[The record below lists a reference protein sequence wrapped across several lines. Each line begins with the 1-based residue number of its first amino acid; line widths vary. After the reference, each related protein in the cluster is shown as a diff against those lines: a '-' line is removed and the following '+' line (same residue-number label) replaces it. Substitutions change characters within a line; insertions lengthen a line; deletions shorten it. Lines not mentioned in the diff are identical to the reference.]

1 MPEKILIISVSV
13 LLFHYLFFIMK
24 ITRGLSKL
32 RSNNN
37 WGYKNLFV
45 SVIIPFR
52 NEENNLPE
60 NVSSI
65 QNVSFNPDQFEIIY
79 VNDHSSDNSVE
90 VLKSLVNSDNIK
102 ILSVPD
108 DYSINAHKKRA
119 IRFGIENSKG
129 DIIVTSDADCT
140 YNQNWLNS
148 LLGNFD
154 DETGFVSGP
163 VKFKSEEKFFSQLQQ
178 LEFAG
183 LVITGAGL
191 IGGGSPIIC
200 NAANIAYRKNAFD
213 EVKGFNDNLNIS
225 SGDDEFLMQ
234 KVSKSK
240 KYKVKFSVNPDSF
253 VETAANKNLNEFYHQ
268 RKRWASKGLFYNS
281 KLLILRLVLIFLF
294 FLSIILLPFTSAWFG
309 KLSVYL
315 FLISFLAKLIYEYL
329 LLFKGKLVFFR
340 DLSLKHF
347 LIAEIF
353 HIPYILIAGIS
364 GLFGNYLWK
373 ERRVP
378 R

>member
-65 QNVSFNPDQFEIIY
+65 QKVNFNPEKLEIIY

-148 LLGNFD
+148 LLSNID
-154 DETGFVSGP
+154 EETGFVSGP

-183 LVITGAGL
+183 LVIVGAGL
-191 IGGGSPIIC
+191 IGSGSPIIC
-200 NAANIAYRKNAFD
+200 NAANIAYRKEAFN

-234 KVSKSK
+234 KISKSK

-353 HIPYILIAGIS
+353 HIPYILIASIS

-373 ERRVP
+373 ERKVP

>member
-32 RSNNN
+32 RPNNN

-60 NVSSI
+60 NAFSI
-65 QNVSFNPDQFEIIY
+65 QKVNFNPEKLEIIY
-79 VNDHSSDNSVE
+79 VNDHSTDNSVE

-129 DIIVTSDADCT
+129 EIIVTSDADCT

-183 LVITGAGL
+183 LVIVGAGL
-191 IGGGSPIIC
+191 IGSGSPIIC
-200 NAANIAYRKNAFD
+200 NAANIAYRKEAFN

-234 KVSKSK
+234 KISKSK

-315 FLISFLAKLIYEYL
+315 FFISFLAKLIYEYL

>member
-1 MPEKILIISVSV
+1 
-13 LLFHYLFFIMK
+13 MK

-32 RSNNN
+32 KPINN
-37 WGYKNLFV
+37 WNYKKSFV

-65 QNVSFNPDQFEIIY
+65 QNVVFNPDKLEILY
-79 VNDHSSDNSVE
+79 VNDNSTDNSIE
-90 VLKSLVNSDNIK
+90 VLRSSINSDNIK
-102 ILSVPD
+102 IISVPNE
-108 DYSINAHKKRA
+108 YSPNAHKKRA
-119 IRFGIENSKG
+119 IRYGIENSKG

-140 YNQNWLNS
+140 YHQNWLNA
-148 LLGNFD
+148 LLSNMD
-154 DETGFVSGP
+154 EETGFVSGP
-163 VKFKSEEKFFSQLQQ
+163 VKFKSEDKFFLQLQQ

-183 LVITGAGL
+183 LVIVGAGL
-191 IGGGSPIIC
+191 IGSGSPTIC
-200 NAANIAYRKNAFD
+200 NAANIAYRKQAFD

-234 KVSKSK
+234 KIAKSE
-240 KYKVKFSVNPDSF
+240 KYYVRFSLNPDSF
-253 VETAANKNLNEFYHQ
+253 VETSANKSLNEFYHQ

-281 KLLILRLVLIFLF
+281 KILILRLILIFLF
-294 FLSIILLPFTSAWFG
+294 FLSIILLPITSVWFG
-309 KLSVYL
+309 KLSLYL
-315 FLISFLAKLIYEYL
+315 FLISFLAKMIYEYL
-329 LLFKGKLVFFR
+329 LLLKGKLVFFNN
-340 DLSLKHF
+340 LTFKHF
-347 LIAEIF
+347 LIAEIL

-373 ERRVP
+373 ERKVR

>member
-1 MPEKILIISVSV
+1 
-13 LLFHYLFFIMK
+13 MK

-37 WGYKNLFV
+37 WNYKNSFV

-65 QNVSFNPDQFEIIY
+65 QNVNFNPDKLEIIY
-79 VNDHSSDNSVE
+79 VNDNSTDNSIE
-90 VLKSLVNSDNIK
+90 ALRSSINSNNIK
-102 ILSVPD
+102 IISVPD
-108 DYSINAHKKRA
+108 EYSPNAHKKRA
-119 IRFGIENSKG
+119 IRFGIENSSG

-148 LLGNFD
+148 LLSNLD
-154 DETGFVSGP
+154 EETGFVSGP
-163 VKFKSEEKFFSQLQQ
+163 VKFKSERKFFSQIQQ

-183 LVITGAGL
+183 LIIVGAGL
-191 IGGGSPIIC
+191 IGSGSPTIC
-200 NAANIAYRKNAFD
+200 NAANIAYRKKVFD
-213 EVKGFNDNLNIS
+213 EVNGFTDNLNIS

-234 KVSKSK
+234 KIAKSEN
-240 KYKVKFSVNPDSF
+240 YKVKFSVHPDSF
-253 VETAANKNLNEFYHQ
+253 VETSANKNLNEFYHQ

-281 KLLILRLVLIFLF
+281 KILILRLILIFLF
-294 FLSIILLPFTSAWFG
+294 FLSIIILPFTSTWFG
-309 KLSVYL
+309 KLSLYL
-315 FLISFLAKLIYEYL
+315 FLISFIAKLIYEYL
-329 LLFKGKLVFFR
+329 LLLKGKLVFFSE
-340 DLSLKHF
+340 LSFKHF
-347 LIAEIF
+347 LIAEIL

-373 ERRVP
+373 ERKVR